1 MIPFSVLTSLTA
13 TQGETNK
20 YLFIGYCLLI
30 KLKHTFLSN
39 LRNVVF
45 IWTVLT
51 KNDAMIQTIV
61 LWICCLVKD
70 SFITILYRIYNLQ
83 AQGMN
88 RQRLTGI
95 LKYDTIIF
103 YIKVINEKWLKQQ
116 KFHIIL
122 YHLK

>member
-1 MIPFSVLTSLTA
+1 
-13 TQGETNK
+13 
-20 YLFIGYCLLI
+20 
-30 KLKHTFLSN
+30 
-39 LRNVVF
+39 
-45 IWTVLT
+45 
-51 KNDAMIQTIV
+51 MIQTIV